1 MDSSV
6 GTLASFRVPS
16 VIKRN
21 MALFAL
27 SQTFTGA
34 GMQFTYGFGPLM
46 VIALTGSADL
56 AGLSVGLVGLSRFL
70 VAYPV
75 GRITDAL
82 GRKPGILMGL
92 GLALVGATAVGVAMS
107 LHSFAAFV
115 GGILVFGMGMNAS
128 QQLRVA
134 ATDMFPPQ
142 HRAQALGYLALG
154 SLLGLA
160 VSPVMIAVSQSVA
173 ERSGQDPL
181 GLAWYLLPCLILP
194 GMVVIGFVRPD
205 PKHIG
210 QNLHQYYPGY
220 VAPPRH
226 HAEAART
233 TTFQPMSLLRHPA
246 IRLAVVSNCAAQGN
260 MSIVMVLTSLV
271 LRNCGT
277 TLTGIAIAG
286 ACHSMGMFAFTIPL
300 GRLTDRYGRD
310 AVMFPGVATA
320 LAGAGLV
327 AYTSVYWSV
336 TLGAFLVGLG
346 WAAANVSATALIADR
361 YPTAERGRALGVND
375 TCAAGIS
382 VMIAFVTGPLITWA
396 GLSAAGLCAILL
408 AVPPLVMLGVTGG
421 TEAPRRAAAAVAVPV
436 KRSFE
441 P

>member
-115 GGILVFGMGMNAS
+115 VGILVFGMGMNAS

-154 SLLGLA
+154 SLLGLV
-160 VSPVMIAVSQSVA
+160 VSPLMISLSQSVA
-173 ERSGQDPL
+173 ERSRPGSARPRL
-181 GLAWYLLPCLILP
+181 VPAALPHPP
-194 GMVVIGFVRPD
+194 GHG
-205 PKHIG
+205 
-210 QNLHQYYPGY
+210 
-220 VAPPRH
+220 
-226 HAEAART
+226 
-233 TTFQPMSLLRHPA
+233 
-246 IRLAVVSNCAAQGN
+246 C
-260 MSIVMVLTSLV
+260 
-271 LRNCGT
+271 
-277 TLTGIAIAG
+277 
-286 ACHSMGMFAFTIPL
+286 
-300 GRLTDRYGRD
+300 
-310 AVMFPGVATA
+310 
-320 LAGAGLV
+320 
-327 AYTSVYWSV
+327 
-336 TLGAFLVGLG
+336 
-346 WAAANVSATALIADR
+346 
-361 YPTAERGRALGVND
+361 
-375 TCAAGIS
+375 
-382 VMIAFVTGPLITWA
+382 
-396 GLSAAGLCAILL
+396 
-408 AVPPLVMLGVTGG
+408 
-421 TEAPRRAAAAVAVPV
+421 
-436 KRSFE
+436 
-441 P
+441 